1 MYMYINIYPKERSVD
16 TCLSEMIKI
25 KC

>member
-1 MYMYINIYPKERSVD
+1 MYINIYPKERSVD
-16 TCLSEMIKI
+16 TSLSEMIKI